1 MAGALAR
8 VTGCSAARRSPGDR
22 PDRTPDSPAPVNVPT
37 RVRSAA
43 VALLISVAA
52 RAEPAPEAA
61 TEPVAPLLRISAEAG
76 GGIVGGIVLGGTSA
90 WVIYATLNTQGDDAA
105 RRSAAQ
111 VGAAVGVSVGAPI
124 GVSLTGKL
132 LGRQGSFIISWL
144 SSVAGLGVGY
154 GIYGLIRSGSDSS
167 AAKATYALTLLLPI
181 AGAVIGYELTS
192 SDQPA
197 APAATSSAVPA
208 ILPALAVGPNGAS
221 FALVGR
227 F

>member
-1 MAGALAR
+1 VSPSNRARCAVLA
-8 VTGCSAARRSPGDR
+8 VLVSLAARSQ
-22 PDRTPDSPAPVNVPT
+22 PAPPGVT
-37 RVRSAA
+37 
-43 VALLISVAA
+43 
-52 RAEPAPEAA
+52 EPAPPAATQPAPSAATQSGTTAA
-61 TEPVAPLLRISAEAG
+61 TEPVPPFLRIGAETG
-76 GGIVGGIVLGGTSA
+76 GGIVGGLLIGGTAA
-90 WVIYATLNTQGDDAA
+90 WVVYGTLNTQGDDPS

-111 VGAAVGVSVGAPI
+111 VAGAVGVSVGAPI

-154 GIYGLIRSGSDSS
+154 GIYGLIRTGSDSS

-192 SDQPA
+192 SDQPS
-197 APAATSSAVPA
+197 PPSATNVPGVVPS
-208 ILPALAVGPNGAS
+208 IAVGPGGAS
-221 FALVGR
+221 FALAGR

>member
-1 MAGALAR
+1 MTQTTRACCAALA
-8 VTGCSAARRSPGDR
+8 VLAS
-22 PDRTPDSPAPVNVPT
+22 
-37 RVRSAA
+37 
-43 VALLISVAA
+43 LAA
-52 RAEPAPEAA
+52 RAESAPPAA
-61 TEPVAPLLRISAEAG
+61 TEPLPPALRVGAEAG
-76 GGIVGGIVLGGTSA
+76 GGIVGGLILGGASA
-90 WVIYATLNTQGDDAA
+90 LVINATLNTQGDDAS

-197 APAATSSAVPA
+197 TPAPTPSSAIPGL
-208 ILPALAVGPNGAS
+208 LPAVAVGPGGAS
-221 FALVGR
+221 FGLVGR

>member
-1 MAGALAR
+1 VLL
-8 VTGCSAARRSPGDR
+8 VSAA
-22 PDRTPDSPAPVNVPT
+22 T
-37 RVRSAA
+37 
-43 VALLISVAA
+43 

-61 TEPVAPLLRISAEAG
+61 TQPVPPFLRIGAETG
-76 GGIVGGIVLGGTSA
+76 GGIVGGLILGGASA
-90 WVIYATLNTQGDDAA
+90 WVVYGTLNTQGDDAS

-111 VGAAVGVSVGAPI
+111 VAGAIGTSVGAPI

-154 GIYGLIRSGSDSS
+154 GIYGLVRSGSDSS
-167 AAKATYALTLLLPI
+167 AAKATYALALLLPI
-181 AGAVIGYELTS
+181 AGAVVGYELS
-192 SDQPA
+192 STDQA
-197 APAATSSAVPA
+197 ASAPPVPGTA
-208 ILPALAVGPNGAS
+208 VLPSIAVGPGGAS

>member
-1 MAGALAR
+1 MSL
-8 VTGCSAARRSPGDR
+8 S
-22 PDRTPDSPAPVNVPT
+22 
-37 RVRSAA
+37 
-43 VALLISVAA
+43 A
-52 RAEPAPEAA
+52 RAESAPPGA
-61 TEPVAPLLRISAEAG
+61 TEPLPPALRVGAEAG
-76 GGIVGGIVLGGTSA
+76 GGIVGGLILGGASA
-90 WVIYATLNTQGDDAA
+90 LVINATLNTQGDDAS

-192 SDQPA
+192 SDQSA
-197 APAATSSAVPA
+197 APASPPTSVIPGL
-208 ILPALAVGPNGAS
+208 LPAVAVGPGGAS